1 MTVRDSTA
9 TVAVSLL
16 VLFIQSSESAPLKS
30 RPPDGVVQPE
40 PAPPSGPSKVDTK
53 GRQDPGSDPPQG
65 SRSAPSPPVAE
76 APLPPPR
83 PPRAEAPRP
92 PAPSP
97 AAAPQAS
104 PTLDLTS
111 LEKRLRETSAI
122 GVFTKLSLKNQ
133 VDDLMERFAAFHQG
147 RDTANLRALRES
159 YDLLLLKVLSLL
171 QDKDPALAG
180 DIAASREA
188 LWKFL
193 TDPTKFAHL

>member
-1 MTVRDSTA
+1 VTVRDSTA

-16 VLFIQSSESAPLKS
+16 VLFIQSSASAPLKY
-30 RPPDGVVQPE
+30 RPADEVVQPG
-40 PAPPSGPSKVDTK
+40 PARP
-53 GRQDPGSDPPQG
+53 
-65 SRSAPSPPVAE
+65 SAPSTVDTGGRGPRSEPSPPGAE

-83 PPRAEAPRP
+83 LPRPETPRP
-92 PAPSP
+92 PAPSST
-97 AAAPQAS
+97 AVPQAS

-133 VDDLMERFAAFHQG
+133 VEDLLEQFAAFHQG
-147 RDTANLRALRES
+147 RDTTSLRALRES

-188 LWKFL
+188 LWNLL
-193 TDPTKFAHL
+193 TDPAKFAHI